1 MFKVKSR
8 LRAIRLVAALVATA
22 VAAALLPL
30 PGGSAVAAEAVPAE
44 LSGADLADLARIET
58 YLNGLTT
65 MESRFLQFSPEGV
78 AEGRIMLD
86 RPGRLRIE
94 YSPPVPVLMVANN
107 FLLMY
112 HDTQLKQTTFLPSS
126 ETPAALLIDDEIKL
140 SGDVTVTAFE
150 RAHRAFRVTL
160 EQTESPDTGSVTLM
174 FEDAPMRL
182 AKWRV
187 IDAQGTAIDV
197 ALVEPR
203 FGVKFKNAGDLFST
217 IDPNDVIE

>member
-1 MFKVKSR
+1 MFNVKPG
-8 LRAIRLVAALVATA
+8 LRSGALFMALLAALWLPAHGSGTA
-22 VAAALLPL
+22 R
-30 PGGSAVAAEAVPAE
+30 AAEAVPAP
-44 LSGADLADLARIET
+44 LSEADRADLARIEA

-65 MESRFLQFSPEGV
+65 MESRFLQFSESGV

-94 YSPPVPVLMVANN
+94 YAPPVPVLMIASSR
-107 FLLMY
+107 LLMY
-112 HDTQLKQTTFLPSS
+112 HDTQLKQTTFLPVS
-126 ETPAALLIDDEIKL
+126 ETPAALLIDDEIAL

-150 RAHRAFRVTL
+150 RTASAFRVTL
-160 EQTESPDTGSVTLM
+160 EQTDSPDTGSVTLM

-197 ALVEPR
+197 SLREPR
-203 FGVKFKNAGDLFST
+203 FGVAFEDADELFST
-217 IDPNDVIE
+217 VDPNNQIQ

>member
-1 MFKVKSR
+1 MFDLKFR
-8 LRAIRLVAALVATA
+8 YLAIALLASLWLPVSGAAAADAIPAAL
-22 VAAALLPL
+22 
-30 PGGSAVAAEAVPAE
+30 SEADRT
-44 LSGADLADLARIET
+44 DLVRIEA

-65 MESRFLQFSPEGV
+65 MESRFLQFTEEGV

-94 YSPPVPVLMVANN
+94 YAPPVPVLMIANN

-112 HDTQLKQTTFLPSS
+112 HDTQLKQTTFLPVSK
-126 ETPAALLIDDEIKL
+126 TPAALLIDENIML

-150 RAHRAFRVTL
+150 RAPKAFRIKL
-160 EQTESPDTGSVTLM
+160 EQTDSPDTGSVTLM

-187 IDAQGTAIDV
+187 IDAQGTVIDV
-197 ALVEPR
+197 SLIEPR
-203 FGVKFKNAGDLFST
+203 FGVEFKNAGDLFST
-217 IDPNDVIE
+217 VDPNNDIQ

>member
-1 MFKVKSR
+1 MFNVKTR
-8 LRAIRLVAALVATA
+8 IRATLLVAALIAA
-22 VAAALLPL
+22 MGSPYMGGAAA
-30 PGGSAVAAEAVPAE
+30 AAEAVPAE

-58 YLNGLTT
+58 YLNELTT
-65 MESRFLQFSPEGV
+65 MESRFLQFSQEGV

-94 YSPPVPVLMVANN
+94 YAPPVPLLMIASGR
-107 FLLMY
+107 LLMY
-112 HDTQLKQTTFLPSS
+112 HDTQLKQTTFLPVS
-126 ETPAALLIDDEIKL
+126 ETPAALLIDENIKL

-150 RAHRAFRVTL
+150 RAPRAFRVTL
-160 EQTESPDTGSVTLM
+160 EQTDSPDTGSVTLM

-197 ALVEPR
+197 SLLEPR
-203 FGVKFKNAGDLFST
+203 FGVEFKNAGDLFST
-217 IDPNDVIE
+217 IDPNSVIE

>member
-1 MFKVKSR
+1 MFDLKFR
-8 LRAIRLVAALVATA
+8 YLAIALLASLWLPVSGAAAADAIPAAL
-22 VAAALLPL
+22 
-30 PGGSAVAAEAVPAE
+30 SEADRT
-44 LSGADLADLARIET
+44 DLVRIEA

-65 MESRFLQFSPEGV
+65 MESRFLQFTEEGV

-94 YSPPVPVLMVANN
+94 YAPPVPVLMIANN

-112 HDTQLKQTTFLPSS
+112 HDTQLKQTTFLPVSK
-126 ETPAALLIDDEIKL
+126 TPAALLIDENIML

-150 RAHRAFRVTL
+150 RAPKAFRIKL
-160 EQTESPDTGSVTLM
+160 EQTDSPDTGSVTLM

-187 IDAQGTAIDV
+187 IDAQGTVIDV
-197 ALVEPR
+197 SLIEPR
-203 FGVKFKNAGDLFST
+203 FGVQFKNAGDLFST
-217 IDPNDVIE
+217 VDPNNDIQ

>member
-1 MFKVKSR
+1 MFDLKFR
-8 LRAIRLVAALVATA
+8 YLAIALLASLWLPVSAG
-22 VAAALLPL
+22 AAAD
-30 PGGSAVAAEAVPAE
+30 AVPAT
-44 LSGADLADLARIET
+44 LSEADRTDLARIET

-65 MESRFLQFSPEGV
+65 MESRFLQFSEGGV

-94 YSPPVPVLMVANN
+94 YAPPVPVLMIANN

-112 HDTQLKQTTFLPSS
+112 HDTQLKQTTFLPVS
-126 ETPAALLIDDEIKL
+126 ETPAALLIDDDIMF

-150 RAHRAFRVTL
+150 RTPKAFRITL
-160 EQTESPDTGSVTLM
+160 EQTDAPDTGSVTLM

-187 IDAQGTAIDV
+187 IDAQGTVVDV
-197 ALVEPR
+197 SLLEPR
-203 FGVKFKNAGDLFST
+203 FGVKFKNAGELFST
-217 IDPNDVIE
+217 VDPNNDIQ